1 VTQKHKGRG
10 DSGRPDLKCGNS
22 KLDGRALIIEC
33 RGCNEAASLSNAS
46 CRYGVLKTL
55 SETVATIDRV
65 RLHAIIE
72 TEYSEESMEV
82 IVLMAQILSDLR
94 SLRMLAA
101 GPGRGLLADQAKAKQ
116 CQARNCPLVRK
127 ETIEDLERAYMFSM
141 QDFYPKLVQLLVDL
155 EGRAGQSPQCQSCL
169 VGFLPT
175 LQSIE
180 KLLAELVRRLWRIT
194 FGKIVVAEGRAMLE
208 GELRQDPIRIVR
220 ALEYLFENNRRIRP
234 GFSESWVNP
243 TPLREMRPI
252 YKYELQGSTVTLYEL
267 PHSSERFYFI
277 EPKEYDTKR
286 LPKELMVL
294 IDRAKQ
300 KLMETTPQKF
310 DLTRTDQARLFAK
323 RQGLTYLKEMVL
335 EERIDLAALGGQAPD
350 VVLEGLAETLSK
362 FTAGLG
368 IMETFLLDRMV
379 IDVYIDAPADQNE
392 VYLTLTGP
400 KDPSLRHLQGKYRT
414 NVRLTEADA
423 KGLLSRFRYESGRP
437 FSEAEPI
444 LECDL
449 EDLRVRVT
457 VIGHPL
463 SPKGL
468 AFAFRKHAPDPWTLL
483 QFIYNNTLT
492 PLAAGLI
499 SLFMDGQRTFLIG
512 GSRGSGKSSILGAMM
527 LEFQQN
533 QRVLTIED
541 TLELPVNQ
549 MQELGYHVQPMYVM
563 SSLGGAGQKTAED
576 ALKVALR
583 LGESALVLGEVRGK
597 AETATLYEA
606 MRAGTAGSSVLGTIH
621 GNSPTAIYNRV
632 VHDMG
637 ISIESFQATNV
648 VVIQGLVR
656 PFGGI
661 TQVRRTD
668 YVSEIILSDRLDSAG
683 KPILE
688 LIDLMKYE
696 PTVDAVVPTDAFASS
711 EMLKTIATA
720 WGMSMDQILE
730 EVYVRG
736 KIRKFVVDYVR
747 EENRQGRDRIDLLRA
762 GWLLKYNNAYWT
774 EKDACFKEGRGLSSL
789 YDSWVHWFLKEVRQG

>member
-1 VTQKHKGRG
+1 MSRG
-10 DSGRPDLKCGNS
+10 APTTPGLKCANS
-22 KLDGRALIIEC
+22 RIDGRSVVIEC
-33 RGCNEAASLSNAS
+33 RGCDESSSLTNNT

-72 TEYSEESMEV
+72 TEYSDEAMEV
-82 IVLMAQILSDLR
+82 IRLLSTLHSEIQ
-94 SLRMLAA
+94 SLKGLSA
-101 GPGRGLLADQAKAKQ
+101 GPGRGLLSEQAKQ
-116 CQARNCPLVRK
+116 CQASGCSFIDKTSLQ
-127 ETIEDLERAYMFSM
+127 ELERVFLFEF
-141 QDFYPKLVQLLVDL
+141 QEFYPRLSQMLVDL
-155 EGRAGQSPQCQSCL
+155 EARASQSADCQRCL
-169 VGFLPT
+169 VGVLPT
-175 LQSIE
+175 MQSME
-180 KLLAELVRRLWRIT
+180 KALEDLVSRLWRIT
-194 FGKIVVAEGRAMLE
+194 FGKIVVAEGRPMLE
-208 GELRQDPIRIVR
+208 RELRSDPIRIVR
-220 ALEYLFENNRRIRP
+220 ALEYMFENNRRIRP

-243 TPLREMRPI
+243 HPQKDMKLMH
-252 YKYELQGSTVTLYEL
+252 KYEVHGSAVSLYEL

-277 EPKEYDTKR
+277 EPKEYDISQM
-286 LPKELMVL
+286 PKELMVL
-294 IDRAKQ
+294 LDKAKQ
-300 KLMETTPQKF
+300 RLIETTPDKF

-323 RQGLTYLKEMVL
+323 RQGLAFIKELVL
-335 EERIDLAALGGQAPD
+335 EERIDLAAVGGKPPD
-350 VVLEGLAETLSK
+350 LVLDELAETLSK

-368 IMETFLLDRMV
+368 IMETFLIDPFV
-379 IDVYIDAPADQNE
+379 IDVYIDAPVDQNE

-400 KDPSLRHLQGKYRT
+400 KDPSLRHIQGKYRT

-468 AFAFRKHAPDPWTLL
+468 AFAFRKHSPDPWTLL
-483 QFIYNNTLT
+483 QLMYNGTLS

-512 GSRGSGKSSILGAMM
+512 GSRGSGKSSMLGAMM

-541 TLELPVNQ
+541 TLELPVFQ
-549 MQELGYHVQPMYVM
+549 MQALGYHVQPMYVM

-606 MRAGTAGSSVLGTIH
+606 MRAGTAGSAVLGTIH

-637 ISIESFQATNV
+637 ISIESFQATNLV
-648 VVIQGLVR
+648 IIQGLVR
-656 PFGGI
+656 PFGGL

-668 YVSEIILSDRLDSAG
+668 YVSEINLTDRKDALG

-688 LIDLMKYE
+688 IVDLMKYD
-696 PTVDAVVPTDAFASS
+696 PLLDTIVATDALARS
-711 EMLKTIATA
+711 EMLTTIATA
-720 WGMSMDQILE
+720 WGMTIDQVLE
-730 EVYVRG
+730 EVFVRSR
-736 KIRKFVVDYVR
+736 IRKFVVDYVR
-747 EENRQGRDRIDLLRA
+747 DENRQGRDRTVLLRA
-762 GWLLKYNNAYWT
+762 GWLLRYNNAYWT
-774 EKDACFKEGRGLSSL
+774 EKDACFKEGRPISTL
-789 YDSWVHWFLKEVRQG
+789 YDSWVRWFLKEVRQG

>member
-1 VTQKHKGRG
+1 M
-10 DSGRPDLKCGNS
+10 KCGNS
-22 KLDGRALIIEC
+22 RMDGRSIVFEC
-33 RGCNEAASLSNAS
+33 RGCDEPSTLTNPM

-55 SETVATIDRV
+55 SETVATVDRI
-65 RLHAIIE
+65 RMHAIIE
-72 TEYSEESMEV
+72 TEYSDEAMKV
-82 IVLMAQILSDLR
+82 IQLLSQIHSDIQ
-94 SLRMLAA
+94 SLKRLAA
-101 GPGRGLLADQAKAKQ
+101 TPGRGLRAEQTKQ
-116 CQARNCPLVRK
+116 CQASNCPVMGKVAIQELERSFVY
-127 ETIEDLERAYMFSM
+127 EMQSFYPGLSQLLADLEW
-141 QDFYPKLVQLLVDL
+141 
-155 EGRAGQSPQCQSCL
+155 RAGQSADCQRCL
-169 VGFLPT
+169 IGFLPT
-175 LQSIE
+175 LQSTE
-180 KLLAELVRRLWRIT
+180 KSLADLVGRLWRIT
-194 FGKIVVAEGRAMLE
+194 FGTIPVLEGRALLQRE
-208 GELRQDPIRIVR
+208 ILNEPQRIVR
-220 ALEYLFENNRRIRP
+220 ALEFLYENSRRIRP

-243 TPLREMRPI
+243 YPQREMRPI
-252 YKYELQGSTVTLYEL
+252 HSYKVQDSNITLYEL
-267 PHSSERFYFI
+267 PHSSERFYYI
-277 EPKEYDTKR
+277 EPKEYDTNK

-294 IDRAKQ
+294 IDKAKQ
-300 KLMETTPQKF
+300 KLIETTPDKF
-310 DLTRTDQARLFAK
+310 DLTRTDQARQFAK
-323 RQGLTYLKEMVL
+323 RQGLAFLKELVL
-335 EERIDLAALGGQAPD
+335 AERIDLAALGGKSPD
-350 VVLEGLAETLSK
+350 MVLDDLAETLSR

-368 IMETFLLDRMV
+368 IMETFLNDRFV

-400 KDPSLRHLQGKYRT
+400 KDPSLKHIQGKYRT
-414 NVRLTEADA
+414 NVRLTETDA

-483 QFIYNNTLT
+483 QLINNGTLS

-512 GSRGSGKSSILGAMM
+512 GSRGSGKSSMLGAMM

-541 TLELPVNQ
+541 TLELPTVQ
-549 MQELGYHVQPMYVM
+549 MQELGYHVQPMFVM
-563 SSLGGAGQKTAED
+563 SSLGGSGQKTAED

-606 MRAGTAGSSVLGTIH
+606 MRAGTAGSAVLGTIH

-637 ISIESFQATNV
+637 ISVESFQATNLV
-648 VVIQGLVR
+648 IIQGLVR
-656 PFGGI
+656 PFGGLS
-661 TQVRRTD
+661 QVRRTD
-668 YVSEIILSDRLDSAG
+668 YISEIFISDKKDPTG

-688 LIDLMKYE
+688 IVDLMKYE
-696 PTVDAVVPTDAFASS
+696 PAMDVIVPTEAFYSS
-711 EMLKTIATA
+711 EMLRTIATA
-720 WGMSMDQILE
+720 WGMSLDQVLE
-730 EVYVRG
+730 EVYVRS

-747 EENRQGRDRIDLLRA
+747 EAARQGRDQSDLLRA
-762 GWLLKYNNAYWT
+762 GWLLRYNNAYWT
-774 EKDACFKEGRGLSSL
+774 EKDACFKEGRGISTL
-789 YDSWVHWFLKEVRQG
+789 YDEWARWFQKEVKLG

>member
-1 VTQKHKGRG
+1 MVPKKFLVRG
-10 DSGRPDLKCGNS
+10 DSGVPGLKCRNS
-22 KLDGRALIIEC
+22 RIDGRSIVFEC
-33 RGCNEAASLSNAS
+33 RGCDEASSLANAT
-46 CRYGVLKTL
+46 CRYGVLRTL

-72 TEYSEESMEV
+72 TEYSDEAMEV
-82 IVLMAQILSDLR
+82 IRLLSQIHSELQ
-94 SLRMLAA
+94 SLKNLAA
-101 GPGRGLLADQAKAKQ
+101 GPGRGLLTEQAKQ
-116 CQARNCPLVRK
+116 CQASNCPVIGKTSLQ
-127 ETIEDLERAYMFSM
+127 ELERAFLFEM
-141 QDFYPKLVQLLVDL
+141 QEFYPRLNQLLADL
-155 EGRAGQSPQCQSCL
+155 EARASQSVECQRCL

-175 LQSIE
+175 MQSIE
-180 KLLAELVRRLWRIT
+180 KSLADLVGKLWRLT
-194 FGKIVVAEGRAMLE
+194 FGTIVVAEGRALLE
-208 GELRQDPIRIVR
+208 KELRPDPIRIVR
-220 ALEYLFENNRRIRP
+220 ALDFMLENNRRIRP

-243 TPLREMRPI
+243 HPQRDMKLMH
-252 YKYELQGSTVTLYEL
+252 KYQVHGSTVSLYEL

-277 EPKEYDTKR
+277 EPKEYDISQ

-294 IDRAKQ
+294 IDKAKQ
-300 KLMETTPQKF
+300 KLIETTPDKF

-323 RQGLTYLKEMVL
+323 RQGLAFIKELVL
-335 EERIDLAALGGQAPD
+335 EERIDLSVLGNKPPD
-350 VVLEGLAETLSK
+350 MVLDDLAETLSK

-368 IMETFLLDRMV
+368 IMETFLLDPFV

-400 KDPSLRHLQGKYRT
+400 KDPSLRHIQGKYRT

-468 AFAFRKHAPDPWTLL
+468 AFAFRKHSPDPWTLL
-483 QFIYNNTLT
+483 QLIYNGTLS

-499 SLFMDGQRTFLIG
+499 SVFMDGQRTFLIG
-512 GSRGSGKSSILGAMM
+512 GSRGSGKSSMLGAMM

-533 QRVLTIED
+533 QRILTIED
-541 TLELPVNQ
+541 TLELPTFQ
-549 MQELGYHVQPMYVM
+549 MQALGYHVQPMYVQ

-583 LGESALVLGEVRGK
+583 LGESALVLGEVRGR

-606 MRAGTAGSSVLGTIH
+606 MRAGTAGSAVLGTIH
-621 GNSPTAIYNRV
+621 GNSPMAIFNRV

-637 ISIESFQATNV
+637 ISIESFQATNLV
-648 VVIQGLVR
+648 IIQGLVR
-656 PFGGI
+656 PFGGL

-668 YVSEIILSDRLDSAG
+668 YVSEINLTDKKDALG

-688 LIDLMKYE
+688 IVDLMKYD
-696 PTVDAVVPTDAFASS
+696 PALDTIIATDALATS

-720 WGMSMDQILE
+720 WGMGIDQILE
-730 EVYVRG
+730 EVHVRS
-736 KIRKFVVDYVR
+736 KMRKFVVDYVR
-747 EENRQGRDRIDLLRA
+747 DENRQGRDRVDLLRA
-762 GWLLKYNNAYWT
+762 GWLLRYNNAYWT
-774 EKDACFKEGRGLSSL
+774 EKDACFKEGRAISTL
-789 YDSWVHWFLKEVRQG
+789 YDSWVRWFLKEVRQG